1 MPPRLSAVHFP
12 APRPQGRSCCGK
24 SERFRME
31 QPAWHYDSGVP
42 TPSAVPAAARTLVI
56 DLEGAL
62 LRSELLLE
70 ALFSSPGR
78 MLARFGAGGRPGM
91 AALTDIL
98 AQAELDYAHLP

>member
-1 MPPRLSAVHFP
+1 ML
-12 APRPQGRSCCGK
+12 RPI
-24 SERFRME
+24 ERFRME
-31 QPAWHYDSGVP
+31 QPAWHYDLGVP
-42 TPSAVPAAARTLVI
+42 TPSAIPAAARTLVI

-91 AALTDIL
+91 AALTGYPGAGRARL
-98 AQAELDYAHLP
+98 RPSAL